1 MLYSIKLAKK
11 FYRLTSFAS
20 LHVAV
25 VVRHSW
31 IVAAES
37 HDKQDKPV
45 IKHILG
51 KMWCCLYSKFFI
63 IYFEIRV
70 FPAACRSVN

>member
-25 VVRHSW
+25 VERHSC
-31 IVAAES
+31 ILATES
-37 HDKQDKPV
+37 HDKQDKPG

-51 KMWCCLYSKFFI
+51 EM
-63 IYFEIRV
+63 
-70 FPAACRSVN
+70 